1 MLYYCCPKNLGH
13 LNSQI
18 EDENIGNNNI
28 NNILLNNENINKDNQ
43 EQNKNIVKKSSS
55 KSSLFLLE
63 SIFDNS
69 IIDENSLD
77 VYNKILVIYKDL
89 MSDFSNNN
97 LKENKENFKS
107 QILACDY
114 FKFIFN
120 DNIFIFIKYFNYSI
134 DVIIFFYQIFIFCLF
149 FI

>member
-1 MLYYCCPKNLGH
+1 M
-13 LNSQI
+13 
-18 EDENIGNNNI
+18 
-28 NNILLNNENINKDNQ
+28 
-43 EQNKNIVKKSSS
+43 
-55 KSSLFLLE
+55 FLLE

-69 IIDENSLD
+69 IEDENSLD

-89 MSDFSNNN
+89 MNDFSNNN
-97 LKENKENFKS
+97 LKENKEYFKS
-107 QILACDY
+107 QILSCDY

-134 DVIIFFYQIFIFCLF
+134 DVIKFFYQIFIFCLF